1 MKKSILKFKVTTK
14 EVNDRLEFIC
24 NDGFRLGTVEKDT
37 ECIGRYIGKVLA
49 WRDEFAHNE
58 SRGLT
63 YTDAVE
69 FVSDVLERRFKMYGK
84 EIEFVT
90 EN

>member
-1 MKKSILKFKVTTK
+1 MKKSVLKFKVSAK
-14 EVNDRLEFIC
+14 EVRNRLEFIA
-24 NDGFRLGTVEKDT
+24 NGFIRVGTVEKDT

-49 WRDEFAHNE
+49 WRDEFTHNE

-69 FVSDVLERRFKMYGK
+69 YVSDVLERRCRMHGI

-90 EN
+90 K